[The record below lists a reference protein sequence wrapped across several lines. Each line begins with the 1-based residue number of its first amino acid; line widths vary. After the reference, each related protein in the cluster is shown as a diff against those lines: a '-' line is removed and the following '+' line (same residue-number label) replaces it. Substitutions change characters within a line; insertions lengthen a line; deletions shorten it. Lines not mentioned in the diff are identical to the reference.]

1 MANAPQMTVQEAVA
15 ALAALC
21 KPGEA
26 AFTMITASEGL
37 SWCVASEET
46 AHSVARTT
54 AGEGDPGVLGV
65 AVITA
70 DGTLTEYEVTR

>member
-1 MANAPQMTVQEAVA
+1 MTATVTMTFQEAVS

-37 SWCVASEET
+37 SWCAASSEGAHET
-46 AHSVARTT
+46 ARTVAADR
-54 AGEGDPGVLGV
+54 DPDVLGV
-65 AVITA
+65 AVIAA
-70 DGTLTEYEVTR
+70 DGTLTEYPVA

>member
-1 MANAPQMTVQEAVA
+1 MTATMTVQEATA
-15 ALAALC
+15 ALAGLC

-37 SWCVASEET
+37 SWCIASEPT
-46 AHSVARTT
+46 AHDVAQTT
-54 AGEGDPGVLGV
+54 ADEGDPDVLGV

-70 DGTLTEYEVTR
+70 DGALTEYEVAR